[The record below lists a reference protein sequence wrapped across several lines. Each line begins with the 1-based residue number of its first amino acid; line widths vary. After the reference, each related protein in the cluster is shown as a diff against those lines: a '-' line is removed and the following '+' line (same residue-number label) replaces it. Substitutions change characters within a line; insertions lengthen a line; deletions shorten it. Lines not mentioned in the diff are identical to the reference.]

1 MPNHERSPLPLL
13 TVLLLLTGERQEE
26 GDGASNEGTWR
37 PLRCGHLGGLF
48 LWSQKVLRSV
58 LLDVLLDWCLDLP
71 KVVPIGSTRSYYDPY
86 GIPPSPCKALPK
98 KSSEVPFSSE
108 GGTFQRLGGPGS
120 FHKAPGCPENVL
132 VEVLMETMVV
142 LVENMCVGGT
152 LKTFS

>member
-1 MPNHERSPLPLL
+1 MPGSPVSVLVEVLVEIQCDFGKRST
-13 TVLLLLTGERQEE
+13 TVPGRPIWS
-26 GDGASNEGTWR
+26 SN
-37 PLRCGHLGGLF
+37 
-48 LWSQKVLRSV
+48 LRS
-58 LLDVLLDWCLDLP
+58 
-71 KVVPIGSTRSYYDPY
+71 
-86 GIPPSPCKALPK
+86 PSPCKALPK

-108 GGTFQRLGGPGS
+108 DGTSQRLGGPGS